1 MFSFSKSPLL
11 LISYPK
17 SEPLIFRPDENDT
30 KDQLIYKKVI
40 QNESLSLFNKKSQIG
55 FKKEVNDF
63 YH

>member
-1 MFSFSKSPLL
+1 M

-17 SEPLIFRPDENDT
+17 SEPLIFHPDENDN
-30 KDQLIYKKVI
+30 KYQLIYKKMI